1 MERKTREKRKRK
13 KKSER
18 NKQRRNPKVKIKM
31 IEGNTLQ
38 NCCDSLREETIKEM
52 KEDKIIIIIIIM
64 I

>member
-1 MERKTREKRKRK
+1 
-13 KKSER
+13 
-18 NKQRRNPKVKIKM
+18 M